1 MSDTATT
8 SDPTASQMGTFD
20 DEGNYTPREIT
31 SDDLGMSFEEAI
43 AGTMVEV
50 EDGQMVTVGGVVTAL
65 QRKWTRKGDLMAVL
79 TLEDLTDAVE
89 TMIFP
94 RTFADYGHLLED
106 DRIVII
112 RGRLDN
118 REDAPKLMAQSI
130 EVFEAE
136 LVGSE
141 PPLRLQVRPDQLSDA
156 LIRQLRAVLVDH
168 PGDAPVYIHLSESR
182 AVRLAD
188 QYCVDTSN
196 GLVPDLRVL
205 LGEHAVVV

>member
-1 MSDTATT
+1 MGVESALKRKAGDVIADLSD
-8 SDPTASQMGTFD
+8 S
-20 DEGNYTPREIT
+20 
-31 SDDLGMSFEEAI
+31 
-43 AGTMVEV
+43 
-50 EDGQMVTVGGVVTAL
+50 EDGEMVTVGGVITAL

-79 TLEDLTDAVE
+79 TLEDLTDSVE

-106 DRIVII
+106 DRIVIV

-118 REDAPKLMAQSI
+118 REDAPKLMAQSV
-130 EVFEAE
+130 EVFEAD
-136 LVGSE
+136 LVGSA

-156 LIRQLRAVLVDH
+156 LIGKLRAILVDH
-168 PGDAPVYIHLSESR
+168 PGDAPVYIHLSEVK